1 MKNIILTE
9 AEINEIK
16 VKTKQSINIEKKLRR
31 CKSEF
36 GKPNSRASRKH
47 HRTRNTGKWNKQ
59 HKSTCAK
66 RRTVREKGN
75 FCSRKQIYNWRNY
88 ITLINILSSKSSYG
102 KMWHEKEKQK

>member
-36 GKPNSRASRKH
+36 GKPNSRVSRKH
-47 HRTRNTGKWNKQ
+47 HRTRNTGK
-59 HKSTCAK
+59 
-66 RRTVREKGN
+66 
-75 FCSRKQIYNWRNY
+75 
-88 ITLINILSSKSSYG
+88 
-102 KMWHEKEKQK
+102 